1 MMNTFHLPIA
11 GVPVRVAAAICGL
24 SLLTAAVTAQT
35 DSPAAT
41 AEAPAEVRY
50 LPLEQLRSFYKL
62 MPRQSSEAGVR
73 CVGNAGTTL
82 VLGPGRRELNIGGYR
97 WQLSYPL
104 KDDGKGDL
112 LISEVDMVKLID
124 PVLRPTYIAERRLV
138 RTVVIDP
145 GHGGYDTGIDS
156 AFVHEADFTMQ
167 LAYTLRE
174 LLVKRGFAV
183 VLTHE
188 QNRHLSDQQ
197 RIECAN
203 GADAAIFISLHLN
216 SGRSDIQGIETYTA
230 VPDSPGIPRRPANKH
245 DAASAALA
253 FALHSSMVNTTGAHD
268 GACRR
273 ARFSLLNSIE
283 CPAVLALVGY
293 ATHKEEG
300 TRLATPEYRE
310 QLATAIADGV
320 SNFAVVINPD
330 AVLEPTPE
338 LPPEPVATPEPVAA
352 PEPAPQPAKADSKPK
367 NKTSRK
373 KGSSKK
379 PRDNK
384 PRDNKRRRNRR

>member
-1 MMNTFHLPIA
+1 MIEHFYFSISKLPE
-11 GVPVRVAAAICGL
+11 RAAFTLCGL
-24 SLLTAAVTAQT
+24 SLLMSAVSAQT
-35 DSPAAT
+35 VTPDAA
-41 AEAPAEVRY
+41 AEIPAEVRY

-62 MPRQSSEAGVR
+62 MPRQSNEPGVR

-112 LISEVDMVKLID
+112 MISEVDMVKLID
-124 PVLRPTYIAERRLV
+124 PVLRPTYIADRRLV
-138 RTVVIDP
+138 RTVIIDP

-167 LAYTLRE
+167 LAFTLRE
-174 LLVKRGFAV
+174 LLAKRGFTV

-197 RIECAN
+197 RIEHTN
-203 GADAAIFISLHLN
+203 QADAAIFISLHLN

-230 VPDSPGIPRRPANKH
+230 VPDSPGIPRRPVNKF

-253 FALHSSMVNTTGAHD
+253 FAVHSSLVNTTGAQD

-273 ARFSLLNSIE
+273 ARFSMLNSIE
-283 CPAVLALVGY
+283 CPAIMVLVGY
-293 ATHKEEG
+293 ASHKEEG

-310 QLATAIADGV
+310 QLATAITEGV
-320 SNFAVVINPD
+320 INFAHALNPG

-338 LPPEPVATPEPVAA
+338 LPPEPAVAPEPVAA
-352 PEPAPQPAKADSKPK
+352 PEPTPPPAKVDSKPK
-367 NKTSRK
+367 NKTGRK
-373 KGSSKK
+373 KGNSKK

-384 PRDNKRRRNRR
+384 RRSNRR